1 MDITNT
7 FRKYL
12 KWHAKSLLKY
22 IYNKHKTRNLCLSGG
37 SSLNCVMNSVILQTD
52 YVDDIFIPHNAGDG
66 GNS

>member
-1 MDITNT
+1 MDIAYAAQKI
-7 FRKYL
+7 FEM
-12 KWHAKSLLKY
+12 ACKSLLKY

-37 SSLNCVMNSVILQTD
+37 SSLNCVMNSVLLQTD